1 MKIKPLFLSLSDI
14 EFRKKLDRGYREL
27 LNCML
32 CPRKF
37 KVNRIKGELGFCK
50 SDWRVKIAS
59 SNLHFGEEPPLSG
72 YSGSG
77 TIFFSNCNL
86 HCRYCQN
93 YSISQLGTGEYYS
106 IAELTGMMLT
116 LQRKGAHNINF
127 VTPNH
132 FVPQIIKGIL
142 GAKKRGLSI
151 PIVYNTSGYDSVECL
166 KLLSGIVD
174 IYLVD
179 MRYGNAVLSERYSG
193 AKDYVPVN
201 RRALAEMHKQ
211 VGDLVLNENE
221 IAQKGIIVRHLVLPE
236 NVSGTEDIF
245 QFLSSQI
252 SKKTYIS
259 LMDQYFPC
267 FMVLDDP
274 ILSRKITPEEYAR
287 ATELMEKY
295 ELDRGWVQEHL
306 M

>member
-1 MKIKPLFLSLSDI
+1 M
-14 EFRKKLDRGYREL
+14 GYRGL
-27 LNCML
+27 LDCTL
-32 CPRKF
+32 CPRKC

-50 SDWRVKIAS
+50 SDWRVQIAS

-86 HCRYCQN
+86 HCKYCQN

-106 IAELTGMMLT
+106 IAELARMMLT
-116 LQRKGAHNINF
+116 LQSKGAHNINF

-132 FVPQIIKGIL
+132 YIPQIIKGIL

-179 MRYGNAVLSERYSG
+179 MRYSNAALSERYSG
-193 AKDYVPVN
+193 AKDYAPVN
-201 RRALAEMHKQ
+201 RRAVAEMHKQ

-221 IAQKGIIVRHLVLPE
+221 IAQKGIIVRHLVLPQ

-245 QFLSSQI
+245 QFLSTQI

-274 ILSRKITPEEYAR
+274 ILSRKITAEEYAHE
-287 ATELMEKY
+287 TELMEKY

-306 M
+306 I